1 VRDGVL
7 YLYAITYAEAGIN
20 VDVAGVHGA
29 PVRPLCHG
37 SLAAILSEHA
47 DLRLTPDADELWAH
61 EAVLEAVMAEAPV
74 LPMRLGSVVPDEA
87 AVALVLD
94 ERRDLFEH
102 ALENVRGAVELGL
115 RAAVGAGEDH
125 SVEVAAVGSGG
136 PGTTYLMERLGAQ
149 QRRDALG
156 EQVHARLCELARRH
170 TALSSSL
177 EGTAVTA
184 AYLVDVNLVDSFR
197 ELVEELQCEVDGVT
211 LTCTGPWPPYS
222 FTTPEPE

>member
-1 VRDGVL
+1 ML
-7 YLYAITYAEAGIN
+7 YLYAITYSEAGIK

-29 PVRPLCHG
+29 PVRPFCHG

-47 DLRLTPDADELWAH
+47 DLRLMPDADEVWAH
-61 EAVLEAVMAEAPV
+61 EAVLEAVMEDAPV

-87 AVALVLD
+87 AVALMLD
-94 ERRDLFEH
+94 ERREVFEH
-102 ALENVRGAVELGL
+102 ALENVRGAVELGF
-115 RAAVGAGEDH
+115 RAAIGAGEGQ
-125 SVEVAAVGSGG
+125 SLEVAAVGSGG
-136 PGTTYLMERLGAQ
+136 PGTAYLMQRLGAQ

-177 EGTAVTA
+177 EGTSVTA
-184 AYLVDVNLVDSFR
+184 AYLVDVDLVDSFR
-197 ELVEELQCEVDGVT
+197 ELVEGLQREVDGVT

-222 FTTPEPE
+222 FTTPEPV